1 MIQTSPLILS
11 AFGAA
16 LWGWSDVT
24 WGLVLLGIG
33 VGLYILEMMNPGFF
47 LAVPGTVF
55 GVAGF
60 LMIVAPGIFDTP
72 WAWFLILAVSV
83 IATVI
88 TIQVYRRI
96 APPEK
101 STTTIGTHNVIG
113 LSGRA
118 ETEITTETGE
128 VRIQG
133 ESWRAIAEAGIVPKG
148 ATILVVGTEG
158 GFTVKV
164 RQEEKLV

>member
-1 MIQTSPLILS
+1 MIQTSTTALFPL
-11 AFGAA
+11 AA
-16 LWGWSDVT
+16 LWGWSDLT
-24 WGLVLLGIG
+24 WGLALLGIG
-33 VGLYILEMMNPGFF
+33 VALYIVEATNPGFF
-47 LAVPGTVF
+47 IAVPGTVF

-72 WAWFLILAVSV
+72 WAWALIIAVSV

-113 LSGRA
+113 LPGRA
-118 ETEITTETGE
+118 ETDITTETGE
-128 VRIQG
+128 VRVQG
-133 ESWRAIAEAGIVPKG
+133 ESWRAKTEAGIIPKG
-148 ATILVVGTEG
+148 STVLVVGTEG
-158 GFTVKV
+158 GLTVKV
-164 RQEEKLV
+164 RIQEKVM